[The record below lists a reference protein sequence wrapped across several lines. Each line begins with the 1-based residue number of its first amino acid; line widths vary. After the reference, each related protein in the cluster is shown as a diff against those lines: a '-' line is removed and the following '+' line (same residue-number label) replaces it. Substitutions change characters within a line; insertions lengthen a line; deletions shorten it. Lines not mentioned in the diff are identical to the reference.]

1 MNDLAHTVAQ
11 DGQARSFGLDPL
23 RRVRSE
29 ASSGPQAGTRIQHY
43 TGDGDSPAWT
53 ADQAD
58 PLKWTRMIAGPD
70 GSLAAI
76 QDSQA
81 GITLQLPSL
90 HGDIA
95 ATASPDPAA
104 TGLASVL
111 RSDEFG
117 NPQGGPAPARYQWL
131 GAKQRQ
137 TALASGV
144 ITMGARLYDPAIG
157 RFLQTD
163 PVEGG
168 SANAYDYANQDP
180 TNQYDLN
187 GLCTW
192 FIKSSYAARCSD
204 RFQLKV
210 NGRVI
215 SEANVQLNIN
225 FNGNQVQTRISIA
238 RFSGRTFQVIASV
251 TCRRERALWDAP
263 CGTRRPSPEVRT
275 IGRMILKSKFKL
287 RRQDEYHVDFDQT
300 AELGDSPVGAWRS
313 SSPTFSCRPNC
324 RFG

>member
-1 MNDLAHTVAQ
+1 MPGAQAGGGALTASYYVSDLAHTVTQ
-11 DGQARSFGLDPL
+11 DGQMRSFGLDPL

-70 GSLAAI
+70 GGLAAI

-104 TGLASVL
+104 TGLTSIL

-117 NPQGGPAPARYQWL
+117 NPQGPSPARYQWL
-131 GAKQRQ
+131 GARQPQ
-137 TALASGV
+137 TALASGN
-144 ITMGARLYDPAIG
+144 IPMGARLYDPAIG

-180 TNQYDLN
+180 TNTYDLS
-187 GLCTW
+187 GTQVVLCTFDVTNPYYNRTKRRVGGFALNSKCLPIITRQTIRVCVERYDRVVDTW
-192 FIKSSYAARCSD
+192 LPIGCNIKTKYGGGSFAVEASARCKYKNTMQTY
-204 RFQLKV
+204 RM
-210 NGRVI
+210 NG
-215 SEANVQLNIN
+215 
-225 FNGNQVQTRISIA
+225 
-238 RFSGRTFQVIASV
+238 SG
-251 TCRRERALWDAP
+251 
-263 CGTRRPSPEVRT
+263 T
-275 IGRMILKSKFKL
+275 I
-287 RRQDEYHVDFDQT
+287 T
-300 AELGDSPVGAWRS
+300 VGATKKLYVFGRS
-313 SSPTFSCRPNC
+313 
-324 RFG
+324 RFYTRAVC